1 MKNNLKSKK
10 FLLLNNKERL
20 MLRDFENQLVKVSLL
35 KILIRNKNNDRKS

>member
-35 KILIRNKNNDRKS
+35 KILIRNINNDRKS